1 MKKPTQIILLLL
13 LTNICNSQVN
23 QDTNFRKI
31 NLNTVSVIKLNY
43 KNVQDTLFFQSRFF
57 NFFPN
62 VSSEGNPLKLSGDG
76 IRFISLKI
84 QLPLKVDIYISEFN
98 PDSSDGVSVTENLR
112 RDLKLICFLIP
123 NDTLEVELDFSNWKN
138 LSDPVAKFIGRYAK
152 ISEYYQD
159 KQAYFKGID
168 FNYQKGMLANMEP
181 NLEIFKNKIDEIT
194 KTEVGFLNEYN
205 KKKEL
210 PGWFVNYETA
220 DIKYSSFGLKFSQP
234 HLLEFTQGTPPSVS
248 ENYFSFLK
256 ELSLEDEDATLSI
269 YYFLSLRDY
278 MYHNLKSKQKSIQKD
293 STIKSNSLKNF
304 CNFSDSL
311 LRPYISDVL
320 IAREIQLLIDFN
332 QISNIEF
339 ESVINKV
346 GDVDLK
352 SYLKNY
358 KNKDEL
364 KPGDIAPSFYLKDE
378 TGKYFSLKDF
388 KGNAVYLSFWFT
400 GCKPCIKEFPDENQL
415 VEVFK
420 NEKVKIISICLIS
433 DEKGWKNMVS
443 QHQLKTINL
452 FAKGNWEDI
461 LQEKYGITG
470 FPHYVLIDAEGK
482 IIENNCI
489 RPSWGA
495 EQLIRNNLKD

>member
-1 MKKPTQIILLLL
+1 MKKHALIILLLL

-23 QDTNFRKI
+23 QDSNFRKI
-31 NLNTVSVIKLNY
+31 NLNKVSVIKLNY
-43 KNVQDTLFFQSRFF
+43 KNVKDTLLFNSGIL

-62 VSSEGNPLKLSGDG
+62 DYIQGSPLKLTGEG
-76 IRFISLKI
+76 VKFISLKI
-84 QLPLKVDIYISEFN
+84 QLPQKVDIYFSEFN
-98 PDSSDGVSVTENLR
+98 PDSIDGVSVTSNLS
-112 RDLKLICFLIP
+112 RDFKTICFLIP
-123 NDTLEVELDFSNWKN
+123 NDTLEVELDFSNWK
-138 LSDPVAKFIGRYAK
+138 LSDPEVNYIGEYAK

-159 KQAYFKGID
+159 KQAFFKGID
-168 FNYQKGMLANMEP
+168 FVYQKGLLANMEP

-210 PGWFVNYETA
+210 PGWFAKYETA

-234 HLLEFTQGTPPSVS
+234 HLLEFTQGTPPPVS

-278 MYHNLKSKQKSIQKD
+278 IYHSLKSKQKSIQKD

-311 LRPYISDVL
+311 LKPYVSDVL
-320 IAREIQLLIDFN
+320 IAREIQLMINFN
-332 QISNIEF
+332 HLSNIEF
-339 ESVINKV
+339 ESLINNV

-352 SYLKNY
+352 NYLKIY
-358 KNKDEL
+358 KNKDAL
-364 KPGDIAPSFYLKDE
+364 KPGDLAPYFYLKDE

-388 KGNAVYLSFWFT
+388 KGSLVYLSFWFT
-400 GCKPCIKEFPDENQL
+400 GCKPCIKEFPDENLL

-420 NEKVKIISICLIS
+420 NERVKIISICLIS
-433 DEKGWKNMVS
+433 DENGWKHIVT

-461 LQEKYGITG
+461 LQENYGITG
-470 FPHYVLIDAEGK
+470 FPHYVLINAEGK

-489 RPSWGA
+489 RPSQGA
-495 EQLIRNNLKD
+495 EQLIRNNLQE